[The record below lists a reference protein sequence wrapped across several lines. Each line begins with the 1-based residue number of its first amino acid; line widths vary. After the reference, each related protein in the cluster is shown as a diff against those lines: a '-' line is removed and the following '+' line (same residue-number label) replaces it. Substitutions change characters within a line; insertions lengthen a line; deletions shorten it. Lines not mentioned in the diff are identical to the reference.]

1 MPRKVL
7 DKAFKL
13 SAIKLIIEKEHPVKS
28 GSSTLGL
35 HPNSLYQCVQEY
47 EKMDKVRSQD
57 MGAHFVVYLKP
68 NKK

>member
-1 MPRKVL
+1 MLRKVL
-7 DKAFKL
+7 DKTFKL

-28 GSSTLGL
+28 GSSTIGL
-35 HPNSLYQCVQEY
+35 HPNSLYKCVQEY

-57 MGAHFVVYLKP
+57 MGAHFVVYLKT